1 MDYEHFLIEPAE
13 AGQLRMS
20 LRVNFGNTSI
30 GIATFTAADAA
41 HTSVM
46 GLQADLVAQAIARL
60 TLHERLLRRG
70 HAASS

>member
-1 MDYEHFLIEPAE
+1 MDEHFMIEPAD

-20 LRVNFGNTSI
+20 LRINFGDTSI
-30 GIATFTAADAA
+30 GIATFAAAEAA

-60 TLHERLLRRG
+60 KAHERVLRRG
-70 HAASS
+70 HARSS